1 MLIVSGG
8 GFRVVV
14 VVEVWGIDW
23 VGTVLSFV
31 GDSGEGKSGVSARKL
46 LRNIDMLRSG
56 DRWGGRMM

>member
-23 VGTVLSFV
+23 VGTALSFV